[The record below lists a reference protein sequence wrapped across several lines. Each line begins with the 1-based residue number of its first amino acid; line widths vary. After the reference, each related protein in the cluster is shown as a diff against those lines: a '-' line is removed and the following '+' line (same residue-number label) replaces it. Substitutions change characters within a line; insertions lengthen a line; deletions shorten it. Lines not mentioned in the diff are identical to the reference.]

1 MHKEVITYR
10 YLAEHDIHEIIF
22 DEASRKSMDEYIGT
36 IYEIYDEHLKGRNHV
51 KIMLDIH
58 KSGML
63 PVGYAAAIMEKT
75 FKELAPF
82 PKPYIAYLTDRNNA
96 DNSLITTMDYTASRK
111 VQRLHFPYEERETAI
126 EWLLD
131 RVED

>member
-1 MHKEVITYR
+1 MRKEVITYN
-10 YLAEHDIHEIIF
+10 YLADYDIHEIVF

-36 IYEIYDEHLKGRNHV
+36 IYEIYDEHLKGRDYV

-63 PVGYAAAIMEKT
+63 PVNYASAIMEKT

-82 PKPYIAYLTDRNNA
+82 PKPYIAYLTERNNA
-96 DNSLITTMDYTASRK
+96 DNFLITTMDFTASRM
-111 VQRLHFPYEERETAI
+111 VQRFNFAI
-126 EWLLD
+126 EDREQAIQWLND
-131 RVED
+131 KDAS